1 MNEDFYNS
9 IPPQIRSNPTLLSG
23 YLIRK
28 QIEQM
33 QNLPNTQ
40 IPFSTTMDYAD
51 TLGLVGDGNMPNQNV
66 VQQTTGAEIIPTGT
80 TTVKTDEVSTEGMTP
95 EQAAMY
101 AAIAGTP
108 VLGTAAPSIKAT
120 QTAVTGLDNGNNN
133 NNNNTNNTT
142 TNGNFQFF
150 NPYMGVDIPTASYMF
165 GQSIGEGNTGM
176 AIATG
181 LKTGLGLGRNIL
193 SGLGH
198 ARRNKKLM
206 DEYYDNQRKTTTQE
220 NNPTYYQDGGQQA
233 PQQTA
238 SPEEQQM
245 QQLFEGIAG
254 ALSQGVSPEEILQEL
269 VGMGIQEQE
278 AAQMIEFVMQQ
289 LTNQQQ
295 VGSQQQAPPQQVPQ
309 EQPMMRDGG
318 MYLERLKGKKIKN
331 YTYNETTGNYEI
343 EIE

>member
-9 IPPQIRSNPTLLSG
+9 IPPQIRSNPTLLAA
-23 YLIRK
+23 YLTQM
-28 QIEQM
+28 QIGQM
-33 QNLPNTQ
+33 QNLSDMQ
-40 IPFSTTMDYAD
+40 IPTSTTMNYVD
-51 TLGLVGDGNMPNQNV
+51 TVGLGGTGNMPNQNT
-66 VQQTTGAEIIPTGT
+66 VQQTTVPSNTISLTDDQLVNATNTATNPELFTDPATQEAMRQNRQRAQGATGT
-80 TTVKTDEVSTEGMTP
+80 GD
-95 EQAAMY
+95 
-101 AAIAGTP
+101 
-108 VLGTAAPSIKAT
+108 
-120 QTAVTGLDNGNNN
+120 
-133 NNNNTNNTT
+133 
-142 TNGNFQFF
+142 FQFF

-181 LKTGLGLGRNIL
+181 LKTGLGLGRNVL
-193 SGLGH
+193 SGLGY
-198 ARRNKKLM
+198 AKRNQKLM
-206 DEYYDNQRKTTTQE
+206 DEYYDNQRKTSTQE

-295 VGSQQQAPPQQVPQ
+295 VGSQQQAPPQQAPQ

>member
-9 IPPQIRSNPTLLSG
+9 IPPQIRRNPTLLAA
-23 YLIRK
+23 YLT
-28 QIEQM
+28 QM
-33 QNLPNTQ
+33 QIGQN
-40 IPFSTTMDYAD
+40 
-51 TLGLVGDGNMPNQNV
+51 GNMPNQNV
-66 VQQTTGAEIIPTGT
+66 VQQPAVSTNTISLTDDQIENATNTATNPELFTDPATQEAMRQNRQRAQEGTGT
-80 TTVKTDEVSTEGMTP
+80 GD
-95 EQAAMY
+95 
-101 AAIAGTP
+101 
-108 VLGTAAPSIKAT
+108 
-120 QTAVTGLDNGNNN
+120 
-133 NNNNTNNTT
+133 
-142 TNGNFQFF
+142 FQFF

-193 SGLGH
+193 SGLGYSKQ
-198 ARRNKKLM
+198 RQKLM
-206 DEYYDNQRKTTTQE
+206 DEYYDNQRKTVTQE

-295 VGSQQQAPPQQVPQ
+295 VGSQQQAPPQQAPQQAPQ